1 MEAWHGTHSIHALRN
16 AATEAVAAILGELNR
31 IGYFPVGDS
40 RLRAVYYSALGY
52 IQSGAEKALTAD
64 PKYTDITFAMLA
76 SVAPGFTPSADGQR
90 IIDRTLQSVIER
102 WKSLT
107 VQDKIEA
114 ALLLISYKPSSR
126 SIGNHEIGGRIFS
139 QQSAARHVVA
149 IDQLQRLS
157 ERKCVNCSP
166 RTPRLQYAIARITSD
181 RPHTPMDHHTE
192 SGHELGHGTWQ

>member
-1 MEAWHGTHSIHALRN
+1 MEH
-16 AATEAVAAILGELNR
+16 ILSTLFGMQSQRLWQPYSANSTASD
-31 IGYFPVGDS
+31 ISLASDS

-76 SVAPGFTPSADGQR
+76 SAAPGFTPSADGQR

-114 ALLLISYKPSSR
+114 ALY
-126 SIGNHEIGGRIFS
+126 
-139 QQSAARHVVA
+139 
-149 IDQLQRLS
+149 
-157 ERKCVNCSP
+157 
-166 RTPRLQYAIARITSD
+166 
-181 RPHTPMDHHTE
+181 
-192 SGHELGHGTWQ
+192 